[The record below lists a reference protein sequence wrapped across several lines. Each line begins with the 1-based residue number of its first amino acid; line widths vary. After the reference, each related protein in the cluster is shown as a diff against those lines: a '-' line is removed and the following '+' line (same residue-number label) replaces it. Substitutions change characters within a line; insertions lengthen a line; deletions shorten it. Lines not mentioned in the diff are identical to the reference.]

1 MYASHDTSY
10 QHTLATYPAITLYP
24 LSPLIISFNSFSNT
38 LHIRTPSNTPYQYPP
53 TPSRHALSGF
63 LCGQYDEIP
72 RQIHGKWLAG
82 GGHRVGGH
90 FDGSRGTDTD
100 STHHPCLRYHPD
112 PNPNP
117 DTTNNPCATTINP
130 HHYLN
135 IRLSLTL
142 ILIRSSNSV
151 HCTLNVPSPNPHRTK
166 TLAGNEGHGIRTN
179 ILRRCTHLVK
189 IPGGVADPTIADS
202 SGGGADASFSVDSL
216 NVSVTGGILLHHILK
231 NKRQSKSA

>member
-1 MYASHDTSY
+1 MLPIILPI
-10 QHTLATYPAITLYP
+10 LAHSTA
-24 LSPLIISFNSFSNT
+24 
-38 LHIRTPSNTPYQYPP
+38 LHNPHIDNPSNTPYQYPF
-53 TPSRHALSGF
+53 TPSCHTLLGI
-63 LCGQYDEIP
+63 LCRQHDEIH
-72 RQIHGKWLAG
+72 RQVHGKWLAG
-82 GGHRVGGH
+82 GGYSVGGH
-90 FDGSRGTDTD
+90 VDGSRGTATD
-100 STHHPCLRYHPD
+100 STNHPCLRYHPD

-117 DTTNNPCATTINP
+117 NPDTINNPCATTINP

-189 IPGGVADPTIADS
+189 IPGGVADPTIAGS